1 VAPRSPD
8 RPERVR
14 DVSVAVAVTDNQEG
28 AAALEAAAREAVL
41 LDVSLVVVNLT
52 GAALD
57 TASLSAAPRFE
68 FVVGDEAADRDEV
81 EQVLR
86 VLEDRPEVT
95 RLVVGVRH
103 RSPIGKVLLGSIPQR
118 LILEATVPVLAV
130 KADYG

>member
-1 VAPRSPD
+1 MSI
-8 RPERVR
+8 
-14 DVSVAVAVTDNQEG
+14 AVAVTDNTEG
-28 AAALEAAAREAVL
+28 GAALEAAAREAVL
-41 LDVSLVVVNLT
+41 LAVPLVVINLT

-68 FVVGDEAADRDEV
+68 FEVDDSSDRDEV

-118 LILEATVPVLAV
+118 LILEASVPVLAV